1 MQPNTPQAQRLN
13 AAIAWAQQRPDVD
26 ALILTGSFA
35 RIDGSTDI
43 HSDLDLE
50 IIGPNPAALAEDDGW
65 LRDIGPLLT
74 VLRLGEGQ
82 AWPTRLA
89 IYGDGVKIDFTL
101 AGPARLQAMREHGL
115 DPLYQRGYRVLL
127 DKTGAAQGLPAPQGR
142 PAAPAL
148 PSEERFRERVE
159 EFWFEAFHIPKY
171 LARGELF
178 VVKLR
183 DWTMKELL
191 LEMLE
196 WHAHSRPGA
205 AADCWHIG
213 TGLQH
218 WAEPEHWQALHQAF
232 GRFDAADAER
242 AFHATLRLY
251 SQVAREVAAR
261 AGFGYP
267 EAVEAGIRDIIRAP
281 A

>member
-1 MQPNTPQAQRLN
+1 TTSSVCGTL
-13 AAIAWAQQRPDVD
+13 
-26 ALILTGSFA
+26 S
-35 RIDGSTDI
+35 
-43 HSDLDLE
+43 
-50 IIGPNPAALAEDDGW
+50 PAADHRTIKQYHYHANLGLLSLSLVWLEGED
-65 LRDIGPLLT
+65 
-74 VLRLGEGQ
+74 Q
-82 AWPTRLA
+82 
-89 IYGDGVKIDFTL
+89 
-101 AGPARLQAMREHGL
+101 
-115 DPLYQRGYRVLL
+115 L

-142 PAAPAL
+142 IVAPAL

-178 VVKLR
+178 VVKFR

-205 AADCWHIG
+205 TADCWHIG
-213 TGLQH
+213 TGLQR
-218 WAEPEHWQALHQAF
+218 WAEPAHWQALHQAF

-261 AGFGYP
+261 AGFDYP
-267 EAVEAGIRDIIRAP
+267 EAVEAGIRDLIAP

>member
-1 MQPNTPQAQRLN
+1 MPDLAPQNHRLDN
-13 AAIAWAQQRPDVD
+13 AIAWAQSRTDVD

-35 RIDGSTDI
+35 RDDGSADI

-50 IIGPNPAALAEDDGW
+50 IIGPAPTTLADNDGW

-89 IYGDGVKIDFTL
+89 IYADGVKIDFTL
-101 AGPARLQAMREHGL
+101 AGPARLQAMRELGL

-127 DKTGAAQGLPAPQGR
+127 DKTGVTQGLPAPQGR

-148 PSEERFRERVE
+148 PNAERFRERVE

-178 VVKLR
+178 VVKHR

-196 WHAHSRPGA
+196 WHAYSRPGA

-213 TGLQH
+213 ARLQH
-218 WAEPEHWQALHQAF
+218 WAEPEHWQALQQVF

-251 SQVAREVAAR
+251 SQAAREVAAR
-261 AGFGYP
+261 AGFDYP
-267 EAVEAGIRDIIRAP
+267 EAVEAGIRDLIHAP
-281 A
+281 S

>member
-1 MQPNTPQAQRLN
+1 MPDLAPQNHRLDN
-13 AAIAWAQQRPDVD
+13 AIAWAQSRTDVD

-35 RIDGSTDI
+35 RDDGSADI

-50 IIGPNPAALAEDDGW
+50 IIGPTPTMLADNDGW

-74 VLRLGEGQ
+74 VLRLSEGQ

-89 IYGDGVKIDFTL
+89 IYADGVKIDFTL
-101 AGPARLQAMREHGL
+101 AGSARLQAMREHGL

-127 DKTGAAQGLPAPQGR
+127 DKTGVTQGLPAPQGR

-148 PSEERFRERVE
+148 PNAERFRERVE

-178 VVKLR
+178 VVKHR

-196 WHAHSRPGA
+196 WHARSRPGA
-205 AADCWHIG
+205 TADCWHIG
-213 TGLQH
+213 ARLQH
-218 WAEPEHWQALHQAF
+218 WAEPEHWQALQQVF

-251 SQVAREVAAR
+251 SQAAREVAAR
-261 AGFGYP
+261 AGFDYP
-267 EAVEAGIRDIIRAP
+267 EAVEAGIRDLIHAP
-281 A
+281 S

>member
-1 MQPNTPQAQRLN
+1 MLSLAPQNHRLQS
-13 AAIAWAQQRPDVD
+13 ATAWAHSRPDVD
-26 ALILTGSFA
+26 ALILSGSFA
-35 RIDGSTDI
+35 RDDGSVDI

-50 IIGPNPAALAEDDGW
+50 IISPDPAALAADDGW

-82 AWPTRLA
+82 AWPTRLS
-89 IYGDGVKIDFTL
+89 IYADGVKIDFTL
-101 AGPARLQAMREHGL
+101 AGPARLQAMRELGL

-127 DKTGAAQGLPAPQGR
+127 DKTGVTQGLPAPQGR

-148 PSEERFRERVE
+148 PNAERFRERVE

-171 LARGELF
+171 LVRGELF
-178 VVKLR
+178 VVKHR

-196 WHAHSRPGA
+196 WHAYSRPGA

-213 TGLQH
+213 ARLQH
-218 WAEPEHWQALHQAF
+218 WAEPEHWQALHQVF

-251 SQVAREVAAR
+251 SQAAREVAAR
-261 AGFGYP
+261 AGFDYP
-267 EAVEAGIRDIIRAP
+267 EAVEAGIRDLIRSSS
-281 A
+281 

>member
-1 MQPNTPQAQRLN
+1 MKPDTPQAQRLN
-13 AAIAWAQQRPDVD
+13 AAIAWAHSRTDVD

-35 RIDGSTDI
+35 RDDGSVDI

-50 IIGPNPAALAEDDGW
+50 IIAPAPAALADNDGW

-89 IYGDGVKIDFTL
+89 IYADGVKIDFTL
-101 AGPARLQAMREHGL
+101 AGPARLQAMRKDGL

-127 DKTGAAQGLPAPQGR
+127 DKTGAAQGLPAPQGQI
-142 PAAPAL
+142 AAPAL
-148 PSEERFRERVE
+148 PTAEAFRERVE

-178 VVKLR
+178 VVKFR

-205 AADCWHIG
+205 AADSWHIG
-213 TGLQH
+213 TRLQH

-261 AGFGYP
+261 LGFDEP
-267 EAVEAGIRDIIRAP
+267 EAVEAGIRGLIHAP

>member
-1 MQPNTPQAQRLN
+1 MLSLAPQNHRLEN
-13 AAIAWAQQRPDVD
+13 AIAWAQQRPDVD

-35 RIDGSTDI
+35 RDDGSADI

-50 IIGPNPAALAEDDGW
+50 IIGPTPATLADNDGW

-82 AWPTRLA
+82 AWPTRLS
-89 IYGDGVKIDFTL
+89 IYADGVKIDFTL
-101 AGPARLQAMREHGL
+101 AGPARLQAMRELGL

-127 DKTGAAQGLPAPQGR
+127 DKTGVAQGLPAPHGR

-148 PSEERFRERVE
+148 PCEEHFRERVE

-178 VVKLR
+178 VVKFR

-196 WHAHSRPGA
+196 WHALSRPGT
-205 AADCWHIG
+205 AADCWHIS
-213 TGLQH
+213 TRLQH

-261 AGFGYP
+261 AGFDYP
-267 EAVEAGIRDIIRAP
+267 EAVEAGIRDLIPAP

>member
-1 MQPNTPQAQRLN
+1 MLSLAPQNHRLES
-13 AAIAWAQQRPDVD
+13 AIAWAQQRPDVD

-35 RIDGSTDI
+35 RDDGSVDI

-50 IIGPNPAALAEDDGW
+50 IIGPAPAALADNDGW

-89 IYGDGVKIDFTL
+89 IYADGVKIDFTL

-127 DKTGAAQGLPAPQGR
+127 DKTGVTQGLPAPHGR

-148 PSEERFRERVE
+148 PCEERFRARVE

-178 VVKLR
+178 VVKFR
-183 DWTMKELL
+183 DWTIKELL

-196 WHAHSRPGA
+196 WHALSRPGT

-213 TGLQH
+213 PRLQH
-218 WAEPEHWQALHQAF
+218 WAEPEHWQALHQGF

-261 AGFGYP
+261 AGFDYP
-267 EAVEAGIRDIIRAP
+267 EAVEAGIRDLIRAP

>member
-1 MQPNTPQAQRLN
+1 MLSLAPQNHRLEN
-13 AAIAWAQQRPDVD
+13 AIAWAQQRPDVD

-35 RIDGSTDI
+35 RDDGSVDI

-50 IIGPNPAALAEDDGW
+50 IISPDPAALATDDGW
-65 LRDIGPLLT
+65 LRDIGPLIT

-89 IYGDGVKIDFTL
+89 IYADGVKIDFTL
-101 AGPARLQAMREHGL
+101 AGPARLQAMRKDGL

-127 DKTGAAQGLPAPQGR
+127 DKTGVAQGLPAPHGR

-148 PSEERFRERVE
+148 PCEERFRERVE

-178 VVKLR
+178 VVKFR
-183 DWTMKELL
+183 DWTIKELL

-196 WHAHSRPGA
+196 WHAHSHPGA

-213 TGLQH
+213 TRLQH
-218 WAEPEHWQALHQAF
+218 WAEPEHWQALQQGF
-232 GRFDAADAER
+232 GHFDAADAER

-261 AGFGYP
+261 AGFDYP
-267 EAVEAGIRDIIRAP
+267 EAVEAGIRDLIRAP
-281 A
+281 T